1 MKQLRLHG
9 GGDMKQLRLVWNTGL
24 LDEDGDDGDPIL
36 RRGTLAVE
44 DTVTNAD
51 ASQIATVL
59 DSLTGY
65 TLQEAYLVITEQIY

>member
-1 MKQLRLHG
+1 
-9 GGDMKQLRLVWNTGL
+9 MKQLRLVWNTGL
-24 LDEDGDDGDPIL
+24 LDEDGDPIL

-65 TLQEAYLVITEQIY
+65 TLQEAYLVTTEQIY

>member
-1 MKQLRLHG
+1 
-9 GGDMKQLRLVWNTGL
+9 MKQLRLVWNTGL
-24 LDEDGDDGDPIL
+24 LDEDGDPIL

-44 DTVTNAD
+44 DTATNAD

-65 TLQEAYLVITEQIY
+65 ALQEAYLVITEQIY